1 MMNWKL
7 LAKRKTTS
15 STTLH
20 LVDGIQLALLLAW
33 EPIEVC
39 LQSVFFWI
47 EAVQGSM

>member
-20 LVDGIQLALLLAW
+20 LVDGIQLGLLLA
-33 EPIEVC
+33 
-39 LQSVFFWI
+39 
-47 EAVQGSM
+47 